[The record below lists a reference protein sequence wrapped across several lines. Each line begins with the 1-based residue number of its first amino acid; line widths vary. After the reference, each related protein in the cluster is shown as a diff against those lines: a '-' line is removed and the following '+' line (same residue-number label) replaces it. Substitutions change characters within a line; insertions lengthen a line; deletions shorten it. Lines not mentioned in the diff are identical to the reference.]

1 MKRVLLVAF
10 HYPPTRG
17 SSGIQRTLRF
27 AKYLSAF
34 GWEPVVLT
42 ANRAAY
48 PRTESEVAET
58 APDVPV
64 SRALALDAKRHLS
77 IGKWY
82 PARLARPDRWKSWW
96 LGAVPVGLAMIRRYA
111 PQAIWSTYPIAT
123 AHSIAST
130 LHRLTKLPWVADF
143 RDPMAQDGYPRDA
156 MLWASYKAVEEDAV
170 AHAARLVFTTP
181 GAQALY
187 RDRYS
192 STPAER
198 FSVIENGYDEESFP
212 AAGAAVRSPLN
223 AGKVTLLHSGIVYPS
238 ERDPSRLIDALKL
251 LQSRRILDETNFRI
265 RFRAP
270 AHGELLRSLGSKADV
285 APLLEILPSV
295 SYQAAIDE
303 MLRADALLL
312 LQAANC
318 NQQIPAKL
326 YEYLRCRRPILPLT
340 DPAGDTAHTLR
351 NAGCERIA
359 KLDDAGGIA
368 SLLTDFIRSP
378 HRDAFNLPLEHVVAG
393 HSRRSRT
400 GELAALLDSVTL

>member
-34 GWEPVVLT
+34 GWDPIVLT
-42 ANRAAY
+42 ANRSAY
-48 PRTESEVAET
+48 PRTEAET
-58 APDVPV
+58 SEIAPDVPV

-77 IGKWY
+77 IGDWY
-82 PARLARPDRWKSWW
+82 PVLFALPDRWKSWW
-96 LGAVPVGLAMIRRYA
+96 LSAVPVGLAMIRRYA
-111 PQAIWSTYPIAT
+111 PRAIWSTYPIAT

-130 LHRLTKLPWVADF
+130 LHRLTELPWVADF
-143 RDPMAQDGYPRDA
+143 RDPMAQDGYPRDPR
-156 MLWASYKAVEEDAV
+156 LWASYKAVEENAV
-170 AHAARLVFTTP
+170 AHAAKLVFTTP
-181 GAQALY
+181 GARALY
-187 RDRYS
+187 RDRYA

-198 FSVIENGYDEESFP
+198 FCIIENGYDEESFP
-212 AAGAAVRSPLN
+212 VASDTARSPLN
-223 AGKVTLLHSGIVYPS
+223 TGRVTLLHSGIVYPS
-238 ERDPSRLIDALKL
+238 ERDPSRLIEALKL
-251 LQSRRILDETNFRI
+251 LQSRGVVDETNFRI

-270 AHGELLRSLGSKADV
+270 AYGELLRSLADKAGV
-285 APLLEILPSV
+285 ASLLEIVPSV

-326 YEYLRCRRPILPLT
+326 YEYLRCGRPILPLT
-340 DPAGDTAHTLR
+340 DPAGDTAQTLR
-351 NAGCERIA
+351 NAGCDRMA
-359 KLDDAGGIA
+359 RLDDAEDIA
-368 SLLTDFIRSP
+368 ALLTEFIRAP
-378 HRDAFNLPLEHVVAG
+378 QRDTFNLPLEQAVAG

-400 GELAALLDSVTL
+400 GELAALLDQVTH